1 MNTTTHN
8 GFAQNGHFRADASR
22 NPNQRPDSRSAP
34 NLRVIQTSKRDP
46 DSPRPSVDLGAE
58 RSFLGGVM
66 VHGDEVWGHLCG
78 LDEQVLWSEEHRQ
91 VWRLMRQSH
100 EAGQGVE
107 IEALVARARAKED
120 AGERGWSIKRR
131 GYMASLFVQG
141 MDCLP
146 LEVLALGKRLQ
157 DLASRRTAEAALRN
171 QLDALHDPDQNP
183 AELASRI
190 SAQLQEATAP
200 ASRFAPQSARDGMK
214 DLWRRMEDAMEG
226 KAAPSISTGLG
237 SLDQMLGGGLHPGE
251 VSMILGRT
259 GGGKSSL
266 SRQLALQAAKAGHE
280 TLFFSTEMDSWKA
293 WAAFVSAESGVS
305 ARHVINP
312 NTISDDERGEQ
323 IWDKV
328 LHAARGIAAV
338 PLFVDDTQTMTCD
351 AVLANIQRFD
361 AHVRAQQRER
371 GEAEK
376 GLGLLVVDYF
386 QIISPDDWEE
396 KNRSTRAQQLQRL
409 MRALQRWARE
419 TGACVVVVA
428 QVKGEVA
435 QQRRAPRLGDTA
447 ECRSAENWC
456 HVILTVHRPWLDDE
470 DRDRREADIYVVKN
484 RHGETGRI
492 GAMWNGAAARFEER
506 GDWQPARPI
515 QEPRRRR

>member
-8 GFAQNGHFRADASR
+8 GSNGFNQNGHFRADAPR
-22 NPNQRPDSRSAP
+22 NNQRPDSRSAP
-34 NLRVIQTSKRDP
+34 NLKVIQTSKRDP

-58 RSFLGGVM
+58 RGFLGGVM
-66 VHGDEVWGHLCG
+66 THGEEVWGQVCG
-78 LDEQVLWSEEHRQ
+78 LGEQVLWSEEHRH

-100 EAGQGVE
+100 EAGEGVE
-107 IEALVARARAKED
+107 VEALIPRAQAKAD
-120 AGERGWSIKRR
+120 AGERGWSIERSR
-131 GYMASLFVQG
+131 YLATLFAQG
-141 MDCLP
+141 MDLVP
-146 LEVLALGKRLQ
+146 DEVLALGKRLQ
-157 DLASRRTAEAALRN
+157 DLASRRAAEAALRN

-183 AELASRI
+183 AEVAARL
-190 SAQLQEATAP
+190 SAQLQEVTAP

-214 DLWRRMEDAMEG
+214 DLWRRMEEAMEG
-226 KAAPSISTGLG
+226 RAPHAIPTGLE

-266 SRQLALQAAKAGHE
+266 ARQLALQASKGGHQ
-280 TLFFSTEMDSWKA
+280 TLFFSTEMDAWKA
-293 WAAFVSAESGVS
+293 WAAFISAESGVNTRQVLNPGS
-305 ARHVINP
+305 ANDS
-312 NTISDDERGEQ
+312 T
-323 IWDKV
+323 WDKI
-328 LHAARGIAAV
+328 LQAARGLAASS
-338 PLFVDDTQTMTCD
+338 LWVDDSQTMTCD
-351 AVLANIQRFD
+351 DVLASIKGFD
-361 AHVRAQQRER
+361 ARIRAEQR
-371 GEAEK
+371 AE
-376 GLGLLVVDYF
+376 GQAETGMGLLVVDYF

-506 GDWQPARPI
+506 GDWQPARPT